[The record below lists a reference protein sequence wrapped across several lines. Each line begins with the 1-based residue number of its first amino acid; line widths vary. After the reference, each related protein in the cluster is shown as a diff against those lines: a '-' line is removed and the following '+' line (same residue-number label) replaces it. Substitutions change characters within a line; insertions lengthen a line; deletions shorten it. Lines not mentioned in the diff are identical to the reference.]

1 MQEIENITDLDTAKQ
16 MLAVAFSEIE
26 RLNKRI
32 ATLTTQLAAAKGKP
46 EADQLQLELQHLQE
60 QLGSFQHKVFGDSSE
75 KRPRDKGP
83 RPSKKP
89 KRGHGP
95 REQPELTKQE
105 VLFELPE
112 SDRNCRSCGKEMTA
126 VPGLTEDS
134 TVIAKLSQ
142 QFWEL
147 LAKRQKYRCSC
158 NGALRVAPGPHKAIE
173 GGRYTLDFAVNVA
186 VDKYADAL
194 PLERQVRI
202 MKRAGLLCD
211 SQTLWDQLDALAL
224 HLEPSYLA
232 LREYIIGA
240 DVIGADE
247 TWWRLMQKK
256 ANKKWYAWG
265 LTTHDACWYKLA
277 DSRSAKLASE
287 VLDGFE
293 GTVLCDGYKAYETVA
308 KECRSIKL
316 AHCWAHVRRK
326 FVEAEQNYPV
336 PCGEALEMIGE
347 LFAIEERL
355 LKADSLEGDA
365 KVAVLD
371 LRKAERDKRSRPLL
385 DKLKAWALTQRGL
398 PKSGLRKAVDY
409 MLVRWKGL
417 CAFLDD
423 PHVEI
428 HNNQTERALRGMV
441 LGRKNHYGSRSKRGT
456 EVAAIMYSLVESA
469 KLCGV
474 NPVEYLF
481 KAAVRAI
488 KTPGAAMLPNELTA

>member
-1 MQEIENITDLDTAKQ
+1 ME
-16 MLAVAFSEIE
+16 AVA
-26 RLNKRI
+26 
-32 ATLTTQLAAAKGKP
+32 
-46 EADQLQLELQHLQE
+46 
-60 QLGSFQHKVFGDSSE
+60 
-75 KRPRDKGP
+75 
-83 RPSKKP
+83 
-89 KRGHGP
+89 
-95 REQPELTKQE
+95 
-105 VLFELPE
+105 
-112 SDRNCRSCGKEMTA
+112 
-126 VPGLTEDS
+126 GLTEDS
-134 TVIAKLSQ
+134 TVIAMLSRQ
-142 QFWEL
+142 IWEL
-147 LAKRQKYRCSC
+147 LSKRQKYRCSC
-158 NGALRVAPGPHKAIE
+158 NGALRVAPGPYKAIE
-173 GGRYTLDFAVNVA
+173 GGRYSLEFAVQVA

-202 MKRAGLLCD
+202 MKRAGLVCD
-211 SQTLWDQLDALAL
+211 SQTLWDQIDALAKL
-224 HLEPSYLA
+224 LEPSYLA

-308 KECRSIKL
+308 KECPNIKL

-326 FVEAEQNYPV
+326 FVEAESNYPV
-336 PCGEALEMIGE
+336 PCAEALEMLGE
-347 LFAIEERL
+347 LFTIERGLPGADKLDGEE
-355 LKADSLEGDA
+355 KAMALE
-365 KVAVLD
+365 V
-371 LRKAERDKRSRPLL
+371 RKAQREKHSRPLL
-385 DKLKAWALTQRGL
+385 EKLKAWALTQRGL
-398 PKSGLRKAVDY
+398 PKSGLRKAIDY

-417 CAFLDD
+417 TAFLDD

-441 LGRKNHYGSRSKRGT
+441 LGRKNHYGSRSQRGT

-474 NPVEYLF
+474 NPSEYIY
-481 KAAVRAI
+481 KAAIEAI
-488 KTPGAAMLPNELTA
+488 ETPGAALLPNALA